1 MAHHEVLDTNP
12 KKELMTAVLGIGLFL
27 ALVLGIVVS
36 AYLRPA
42 GDHYP
47 ASTEVATAKAA
58 TEQAPQDTAT
68 ADGATLATPNATQSA
83 ADTTAP
89 VNTESSTTSP
99 ATARAEKLAD
109 APKGSPMATDAPAD
123 NQAAKTDK

>member
-12 KKELMTAVLGIGLFL
+12 KKELMTATLGIGLFL

-47 ASTEVATAKAA
+47 ATTEAPVVA
-58 TEQAPQDTAT
+58 
-68 ADGATLATPNATQSA
+68 ADGAKLAEPNATQSG

-89 VNTESSTTSP
+89 VNADSSTTSP
-99 ATARAEKLAD
+99 ATAKAVQVAD
-109 APKGSPMATDAPAD
+109 APKDSPVAPSGQTESLAD
-123 NQAAKTDK
+123 PQADKK